1 MEVLAMSELHDMRIG
16 HFPLF
21 TYNELLLL
29 HNIINVMSES
39 ECVSDDI
46 LNIHSIEQTNN
57 VCIDFLILPFYS
69 VSAML

>member
-1 MEVLAMSELHDMRIG
+1 MSELHDMRIG

-29 HNIINVMSES
+29 HNIINVMSEK
-39 ECVSDDI
+39 ECASDDI

-57 VCIDFLILPFYS
+57 VRIDFLILPFYS